1 MFRFL
6 QTMLKR
12 LGRQPKAQTGTGEI
26 EGLLSSDMRRLH
38 AIDPETDLRWQRLR
52 VALEAGRSTE
62 MPRPAGG
69 TIRWARPALSFA
81 VAAILLIVVG
91 LMWLNRTSTMTY
103 ETAKRQQASITL
115 FDSTEVTLNHTS
127 ELIVE
132 RRPFDKARR
141 VALKGEAFFRVRRN
155 GAPFTVHTDVATI
168 RVLGT
173 EFNVR
178 VRDGLLEV
186 AVISGNVHVS
196 VRKDGKDSTVV
207 PAQGQIAVC
216 SKGDFPGTP
225 GPLLFSSDY
234 PGWIHGKFLF
244 NRTSLVSVC
253 KEIEEQFEVV
263 IRIGNTLLPNETIT
277 GALDARTAETAL
289 AALSGLTGNK
299 YRYENG
305 IYFLY

>member
-6 QTMLKR
+6 QTMHKR
-12 LGRQPKAQTGTGEI
+12 LGRQHKAQTGTGEI

-38 AIDPETDLRWQRLR
+38 AIDPETDLRWQWLR
-52 VALEAGRSTE
+52 VAMEAGHRTE
-62 MPRPAGG
+62 MPRPSGG
-69 TIRWARPALSFA
+69 KIRWARPALSFA

-91 LMWLNRTSTMTY
+91 LVWLDRTSTMTY
-103 ETAKRQQASITL
+103 ETAKRQQAAITL

-127 ELIVE
+127 ELTVE
-132 RRPFDKARR
+132 RRPFDKVRR

-155 GAPFTVHTDVATI
+155 GAPFTVLTDVATI
-168 RVLGT
+168 QVLGT

-178 VRDGLLEV
+178 VRDDLLEV

-196 VRKDGKDSTVV
+196 VRKDGTDSMVV
-207 PAQGQIAVC
+207 LAKGQMAAC
-216 SKGDFPGTP
+216 RKGGGPGMP
-225 GPLLFSSDY
+225 GPLLFFSDY

-253 KEIEEQFEVV
+253 KEIEDQFDVV
-263 IRIGNTLLPNETIT
+263 VRIGNTRLSNETIT

-305 IYFLY
+305 VYSLY